1 MGNYVG
7 VWWRVMGLRN
17 GNYGGVRGVDM
28 VVDWQMGLMVWF
40 RRWKGWIVENRGTSL
55 GCR

>member
-28 VVDWQMGLMVWF
+28 VVDW
-40 RRWKGWIVENRGTSL
+40 
-55 GCR
+55 